1 MANGRKYMKVGI
13 KASNCK
19 LTKNYMRIFYNLFF
33 ILISIISYAQSKTDI
48 IVQESA
54 VLINKGDYVT
64 ARNRLS
70 EADQKTDIVSYLM
83 TVAEYQILK
92 QEGKSDFESVNAV
105 RERAKNYLNKFSGKD
120 EKHTAN
126 IKDVITGLNKINPVQ
141 TAEENARL
149 QKQLEEQRL
158 ARIKREK
165 IDKLNDLLE
174 EKNYG
179 QIRYLLSTDS
189 LLDSYVKSYFLAIT
203 NYRTL
208 VENEDL
214 TLQSILS
221 SKQELKNYLDKYQY
235 NNLSYADNI
244 QTALTNLT
252 NNFPRNENELA
263 AKKEAIKQK
272 KIEDNAEKKLIE
284 LRSYYYERNYDY
296 VISQGQLF
304 PENTKSSE
312 EVRYLVVLSRYQ
324 NFFQI
329 SSPTFEDIAA
339 TRNFLSDYQKNNL
352 NKNLEFK
359 TKIEEKLS
367 FLNSNYPKTKQE
379 YDSKM
384 LAEKKAA
391 EKRTAEQI
399 AIRQAAERKN
409 KIAQKYREGFFA
421 IGYEGGTIAK
431 YGLRLEFGSS
441 KLLGFFLNARTSLVS
456 DSQLQQD
463 ITLANKNEIAGGPNF
478 RIAKWLFLNLGAGY
492 GYHKRSVRNDYLQ
505 ISEIETKTY
514 IAGYGGTT
522 FRITPT
528 INLVAGLSFIDI
540 DKEFYQPEYTF
551 GLTINLK

>member
-158 ARIKREK
+158 ARLKQEK

-203 NYRTL
+203 NYRAL

-235 NNLSYADNI
+235 NNLRYADNI

-339 TRNFLSDYQKNNL
+339 IRNFLSDYQKNNL

-379 YDSKM
+379 FDAKI
-384 LAEKKAA
+384 LAEKKA
-391 EKRTAEQI
+391 EENRI
-399 AIRQAAERKN
+399 AQVLALNKAAERKD
-409 KIAQKYREGFFA
+409 KIARKYREGFFA
-421 IGYEGGTIAK
+421 LGYEGGTIAK

-441 KLLGFFLNARTSLVS
+441 KLIGFFLNARTSLVS

>member
-70 EADQKTDIVSYLM
+70 EADQKNDIVSYLM

-379 YDSKM
+379 YDAKM

>member
-13 KASNCK
+13 KAPYCK

-70 EADQKTDIVSYLM
+70 EADQKNDIVSYLM

-379 YDSKM
+379 YDAKM

>member
-70 EADQKTDIVSYLM
+70 EADQKNDIVSYLM

>member
-158 ARIKREK
+158 ARLKQEK

-203 NYRTL
+203 NYRAL

-221 SKQELKNYLDKYQY
+221 SKQELKNFLDKYQY
-235 NNLSYADNI
+235 NNLRYADNI

-339 TRNFLSDYQKNNL
+339 IRNFLSDYQKNNL

-379 YDSKM
+379 FDAKI
-384 LAEKKAA
+384 LAEKKA
-391 EKRTAEQI
+391 EENRI
-399 AIRQAAERKN
+399 AQVLALNKAAERKD
-409 KIAQKYREGFFA
+409 KIARKYREGFFA
-421 IGYEGGTIAK
+421 LGYEGGTIAK

-441 KLLGFFLNARTSLVS
+441 KLIGFFLNARTSLVS

>member
-70 EADQKTDIVSYLM
+70 EADQKNDIVSYLM

-141 TAEENARL
+141 RAEENARL

-221 SKQELKNYLDKYQY
+221 SKQELKNYLDKYKY

>member
-1 MANGRKYMKVGI
+1 
-13 KASNCK
+13 
-19 LTKNYMRIFYNLFF
+19 MRIFYNLFF

-70 EADQKTDIVSYLM
+70 EADQKNDIVSYLM

-379 YDSKM
+379 YDAKM

>member
-126 IKDVITGLNKINPVQ
+126 IKDVITGLNKINHVQ

-158 ARIKREK
+158 ARLKQEK

-203 NYRTL
+203 NYRAL

-235 NNLSYADNI
+235 NNLRYADNI

-339 TRNFLSDYQKNNL
+339 IRNFLSDYQKNNL

-379 YDSKM
+379 FDAKI
-384 LAEKKAA
+384 LAEKKA
-391 EKRTAEQI
+391 EENRI
-399 AIRQAAERKN
+399 AQVLALNKAAERKD
-409 KIAQKYREGFFA
+409 KIARKYREGFFA
-421 IGYEGGTIAK
+421 LGYEGGTIAK

-441 KLLGFFLNARTSLVS
+441 KLIGFFLNARTSLVS